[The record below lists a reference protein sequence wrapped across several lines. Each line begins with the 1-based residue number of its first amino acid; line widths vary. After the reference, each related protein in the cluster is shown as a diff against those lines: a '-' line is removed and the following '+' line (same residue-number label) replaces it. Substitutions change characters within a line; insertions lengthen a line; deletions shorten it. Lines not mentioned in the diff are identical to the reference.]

1 MNSSYLDILESDTS
15 QLEDR
20 LAAET
25 DILVVYNIL
34 RTHNALSPFVD
45 RHLRD
50 LNLTGAQLNALIVLH
65 HAGPKGLPLSELGR
79 HLVVTRSNVTGL
91 MDRLER
97 DGLAQRDT
105 HPDRR
110 ITLAKLTEKGAA
122 LLEVA
127 IPQHRQQLTLL
138 LECLTTEEKEQLIS
152 LLTRLRRG
160 LRDRRAK
167 ESS

>member
-15 QLEDR
+15 KLEDR

>member
-1 MNSSYLDILESDTS
+1 MNSSYLDTPKSDEPAS
-15 QLEDR
+15 EDR
-20 LAAET
+20 PAAET

-50 LNLTGAQLNALIVLH
+50 LNLTGAQLNALIVLQ
-65 HAGPKGLPLSELGR
+65 HAGPEGLPLSELGR
-79 HLVVTRSNVTGL
+79 RLVVTRSNVTGL

-105 HPDRR
+105 HADRR
-110 ITLAKLTEKGAA
+110 VTLAKLTPKGAA

-138 LECLTTEEKEQLIS
+138 LECLTPEEKEQLIA

-160 LRDRRAK
+160 LRDRRAQ
-167 ESS
+167 EPS